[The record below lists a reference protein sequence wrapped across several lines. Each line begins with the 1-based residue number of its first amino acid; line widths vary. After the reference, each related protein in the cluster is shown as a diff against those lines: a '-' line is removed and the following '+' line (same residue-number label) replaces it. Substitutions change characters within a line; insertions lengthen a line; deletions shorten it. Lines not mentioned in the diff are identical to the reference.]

1 MSRNA
6 ETDQSEMSTYPN
18 LVRRNIM
25 PLTINTNI
33 ASLDAQNNLSKS
45 QGSLQTSLQRLSS
58 GLRINSAKD
67 DAAGLAISQRF
78 QAQISGDARASQNA
92 NDGIS
97 LAQTAEGGLSTSGDL
112 LQRIRVLAVQSA
124 NGSNSDSDRQSIQ
137 NEVSSLTSELDRV
150 ATSTQFNGQNVL
162 DGSLT
167 STQFQVG
174 ANANQTINIGIQ
186 SARSADIGNNTLT
199 SGATSTISQAA
210 AGIASTDANGNS
222 FNANT
227 VTAQTLT
234 VTSGSGVTTPVIIN
248 QGDTAAQIAAKTN
261 NLSEQSGVTATAST
275 SATLSKISDGAVQFT
290 LRGANS
296 IANDASSQPVTISAA
311 VKDGDLSS
319 LAQAVNAQTGT
330 TNIAATIQTAQDG
343 TKELKLTDSS
353 GDDIQLQDSGSAGL
367 ATAQL
372 RGADT
377 APAVGNTPAT
387 EGTNVAVTGADLVV
401 GGSVS
406 YTSDAGF
413 SISGGDGTVLA
424 NGNNGSNLQSVSK
437 IDVSTVAGSNAAL
450 ATIDAALNQINSNR
464 ASLGAIQNRFAS
476 TISNLQTTG
485 ENLSASQSRIQDTD
499 FAAETANLTRGQI
512 LQQAGTAILA
522 QANSLPNGVLSLL
535 RGQSWISDGRPSV
548 LTGPRLLSAA
558 GDFSQRKHHDYRF
571 HRFQRRRQP
580 PARARPQQRRRQRRR
595 HGRRHAARAG
605 HRHRHRRRRQG
616 HGGRLGARPGRRQAQ
631 QVAAGQRPGP
641 GVFHRPG
648 QQAHRRQAGRP
659 EHQGSAA
666 PDPVEGGAG
675 HRRRARHHQ
684 QGFADP
690 ADRLNR
696 RAARAVFF
704 DAAPCCVAAHRRA
717 LFYSRPSPLPSG
729 ALARTAGGFPCA
741 AAPAA
746 RRPCPRHA
754 IIQPALRCAA
764 RRCAPNKPVFPLLK
778 SGLILPIMSYIIA
791 LLRSATWQPFHPPA
805 SVPTST

>member
-1 MSRNA
+1 
-6 ETDQSEMSTYPN
+6 
-18 LVRRNIM
+18 M

-97 LAQTAEGGLSTSGDL
+97 LAQTAEGGLATSGDL

-137 NEVSSLTSELDRV
+137 NEVSSLSAELDRV

-186 SARSADIGNNTLT
+186 SAKAADIGNNTLS
-199 SGATSTISQAA
+199 SGLTSTIAQAA
-210 AGIASTDANGNS
+210 VAVAVPANATTGAAA
-222 FNANT
+222 FNGNT
-227 VTAQTLT
+227 VTAQTLSI
-234 VTSGSGVTTPVIIN
+234 TSGAGVTTPVVIN
-248 QGDTAAQIAAKTN
+248 QGDSAKQIAASVN
-261 NLSEQSGVTATAST
+261 NQSEQSGVTASAST
-275 SATLSKISDGAVQFT
+275 TATLSGITDGAVQFT

-296 IANDASSQPVTISAA
+296 IASDANSQPVTISAA
-311 VKDGDLSS
+311 VKGGDLSA

-330 TNIAATIQTAQDG
+330 TNIAASVQTAADG
-343 TKELKLTDSS
+343 TKELKLTDST

-377 APAVGNTPAT
+377 TVAIGNTPAT
-387 EGTNVAVTGADLVV
+387 PGANVAVANADLVV
-401 GGSVS
+401 GGHVDF
-406 YTSDAGF
+406 TSDSGF
-413 SISGGDGTVLA
+413 SVSGGDNSVIA
-424 NGNNGSNLQSVSK
+424 SGNNGSSLQSVSK

-535 RGQSWISDGRPSV
+535 RG
-548 LTGPRLLSAA
+548 
-558 GDFSQRKHHDYRF
+558 
-571 HRFQRRRQP
+571 
-580 PARARPQQRRRQRRR
+580 
-595 HGRRHAARAG
+595 
-605 HRHRHRRRRQG
+605 
-616 HGGRLGARPGRRQAQ
+616 
-631 QVAAGQRPGP
+631 
-641 GVFHRPG
+641 
-648 QQAHRRQAGRP
+648 
-659 EHQGSAA
+659 
-666 PDPVEGGAG
+666 
-675 HRRRARHHQ
+675 
-684 QGFADP
+684 
-690 ADRLNR
+690 
-696 RAARAVFF
+696 
-704 DAAPCCVAAHRRA
+704 
-717 LFYSRPSPLPSG
+717 
-729 ALARTAGGFPCA
+729 
-741 AAPAA
+741 
-746 RRPCPRHA
+746 
-754 IIQPALRCAA
+754 
-764 RRCAPNKPVFPLLK
+764 
-778 SGLILPIMSYIIA
+778 
-791 LLRSATWQPFHPPA
+791 
-805 SVPTST
+805 